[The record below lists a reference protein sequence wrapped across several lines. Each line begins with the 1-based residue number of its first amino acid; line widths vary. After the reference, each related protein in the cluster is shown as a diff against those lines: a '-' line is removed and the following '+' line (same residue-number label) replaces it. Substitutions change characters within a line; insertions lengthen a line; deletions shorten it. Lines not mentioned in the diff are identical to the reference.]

1 MFDPTAFDNIKF
13 IVQAEV
19 YDRDLAGLL
28 HIHDRKDLVDLASMQ
43 RESSIV
49 FSLVEQTDRKV
60 AISIR
65 STIHQLAGELMQLPK
80 AEPGVLLEVI
90 YSGKAP
96 HFTEEMMDILDRLW
110 GEGRLVERRN
120 IESDRQERMNEWR
133 LDFQRTITEDMIE
146 EMTDLVG
153 FIVDTLQAMNK

>member
-28 HIHDRKDLVDLASMQ
+28 HIHDRKDLVDLASME

-49 FSLVEQTDRKV
+49 FSLAEQKERTAAV
-60 AISIR
+60 IIR
-65 STIHQLAGELMQLPK
+65 STIQQLAGELMQLPA

-90 YSGKAP
+90 YSGEAM
-96 HFTEEMMDILDRLW
+96 HFTEDMMDRLEQLW
-110 GEGRLVERRN
+110 GEGRLIERRT
-120 IESDRQERMNEWR
+120 IESNQQGLMREWR
-133 LDFQRTITEDMIE
+133 LDFQRTITEEMIE

-153 FIVDTLQAMNK
+153 FIVDTLQAMEQ

>member
-28 HIHDRKDLVDLASMQ
+28 HIHDRKDLVDLASME

-60 AISIR
+60 AIIIR
-65 STIHQLAGELMQLPK
+65 STIQQLAGELMQLPS
-80 AEPGVLLEVI
+80 AEPGVLLEVV
-90 YSGKAP
+90 YSGEAI
-96 HFTEEMMDILDRLW
+96 HFTEHMMSELDRLW
-110 GEGRLVERRN
+110 GEGRFIERRK
-120 IESDRQERMNEWR
+120 IASDQQELVHEWR
-133 LDFQRTITEDMIE
+133 VDFQRTITEEMIE

-153 FIVDTLQAMNK
+153 FIVDTLQVMNQ